1 MTDPAHLVQKYS
13 ARLNRKSGKD
23 KCLIELPHVIQ
34 EVLIGF
40 AEDLGGYY
48 CSLGSTTEEREEAL
62 KRRIKDR
69 LELRSEAFSAIQ
81 KALKDVR
88 GYSHE
93 TINGKFS
100 WIHSNKKAKRRRLDE
115 EADCGRIVKDEEYPL
130 GEDSGED
137 LNVET

>member
-1 MTDPAHLVQKYS
+1 M
-13 ARLNRKSGKD
+13 
-23 KCLIELPHVIQ
+23 LI
-34 EVLIGF
+34 VLGTFAMIYLWAGPIFERRSF
-40 AEDLGGYY
+40 AEDLGGYGQDELRVGATVNLSDSPY
-48 CSLGSTTEEREEAL
+48 YISLGSTTEEREEAL

-69 LELRSEAFSAIQ
+69 LELRSEAFPAIQ

-115 EADCGRIVKDEEYPL
+115 EADCGR
-130 GEDSGED
+130 
-137 LNVET
+137 

>member
-1 MTDPAHLVQKYS
+1 MECDASSFLHSMHTIAFLPIPVSNSSLVFIDTFSKW
-13 ARLNRKSGKD
+13 
-23 KCLIELPHVIQ
+23 
-34 EVLIGF
+34 
-40 AEDLGGYY
+40 YY
-48 CSLGSTTEEREEAL
+48 FSLGSTTEEREEAL

-69 LELRSEAFSAIQ
+69 LELRSEAFSAVQ

-130 GEDSGED
+130 GEED